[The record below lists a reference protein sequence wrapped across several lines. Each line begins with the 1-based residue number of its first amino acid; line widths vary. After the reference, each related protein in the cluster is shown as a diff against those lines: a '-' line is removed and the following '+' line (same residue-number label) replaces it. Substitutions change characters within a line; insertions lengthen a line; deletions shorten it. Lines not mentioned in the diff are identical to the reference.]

1 MSAARSDCD
10 DDVHEETDCDDDVH
24 EETDGER
31 LFAAINEKQHD
42 DLRNLIIGHV
52 DLDLLLP
59 NGDLPAELA
68 VRNHN
73 VKALMLLAVGGANLR
88 GGVHKPGSF
97 GPTACDNLATVL
109 MVTTDFKTHMRCEKM
124 AAALRYLGVDLA
136 EKNSDGRSLID
147 GNGSWADQYQQYLAD
162 LSGPCKSQLAHVH
175 LSTAARLW
183 DWAEAVLGE

>member
-10 DDVHEETDCDDDVH
+10 DDVHEETD
-24 EETDGER
+24 EER
-31 LFAAINEKQHD
+31 LFAAISEKKHD
-42 DLRNLIIGHV
+42 DLRDLIIDHV

-136 EKNSDGRSLID
+136 EKNGDGRSLID
-147 GNGSWADQYQQYLAD
+147 GNDSWAGDDQYQQYLAD